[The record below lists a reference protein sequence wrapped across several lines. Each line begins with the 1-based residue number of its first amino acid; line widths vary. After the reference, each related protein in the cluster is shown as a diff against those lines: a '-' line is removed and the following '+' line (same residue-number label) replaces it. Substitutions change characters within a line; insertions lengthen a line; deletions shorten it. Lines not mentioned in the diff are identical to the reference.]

1 MDNVC
6 HAIFLHD
13 THLLID
19 SHIPHGYLGCICG
32 VWGVKLKQLWGC
44 PRGICAQKCVW
55 KSLFMRQNHAQHTFP
70 AKNHRLD
77 VVDTYQE
84 NRYPHLTYAPATHLR
99 RGDVSKTTKYDFSSF
114 TKGFPKI
121 DKIGHKLRTSVG
133 EPYPEKP
140 AQNRLSKNV
149 GRRGEPSDPAAW
161 RCRMPS
167 SGVVEAGFVRI
178 GILGKPTPNL

>member
-70 AKNHRLD
+70 AKNHRLH

-84 NRYPHLTYAPATHLR
+84 NRYTHLTYAPATHLR
-99 RGDVSKTTKYDFSSF
+99 RGDVSKMTKYDFSSF
-114 TKGFPKI
+114 TSYF
-121 DKIGHKLRTSVG
+121 
-133 EPYPEKP
+133 
-140 AQNRLSKNV
+140 
-149 GRRGEPSDPAAW
+149 
-161 RCRMPS
+161 
-167 SGVVEAGFVRI
+167 F
-178 GILGKPTPNL
+178 